1 MIATSKNANA
11 LSYFF
16 MFEQFSI
23 VYSNVQS
30 DYQGNIVNREFSDVL
45 DEDEDEYEN
54 TSTYNN
60 QKPMVTSWYREEDK
74 PAGLR
79 NVGNTCWFNSIIQSF
94 FHLPYFR
101 HLIFSFQIDEIEIDK
116 LEANERNVVKFVVE
130 LRKLFALMLKSK
142 RKAINPNLTLRY
154 LTNCSKYDV
163 ETFNQEDV
171 SEFATIL
178 VNLIEESFDILFKLQ
193 QQKTPN
199 QPTQTSTSKALGKEE
214 KSDVE
219 SLTESLT
226 GFGFTGTNKPDEQKH
241 LVSTQSNQLALRK
254 NRKNP
259 IVNLLNGDILIYR
272 KNTDENI
279 TSSLIEIFR
288 EVNIQMLNARNLHAG
303 LEMEWGETS
312 IDKSAP
318 VVLTN
323 QVESAQQCDTT
334 MSTSTSKK
342 SSYEQETWVVKLP
355 SVLFIC
361 LNRYKFSKDTQSS
374 SKILEPFEF
383 YPHIYLDR
391 WVSFS

>member
-1 MIATSKNANA
+1 M
-11 LSYFF
+11 
-16 MFEQFSI
+16 
-23 VYSNVQS
+23 
-30 DYQGNIVNREFSDVL
+30 L
-45 DEDEDEYEN
+45 DEEENEYEN
-54 TSTYNN
+54 AFNNTKPAMTSLL
-60 QKPMVTSWYREEDK
+60 REENK

-101 HLIFSFQIDEIEIDK
+101 RLIFSFQVDEAEMGK

-142 RKAINPNLTLRY
+142 RRAINPNSTLRY

-193 QQKTPN
+193 QQKTSHTPI
-199 QPTQTSTSKALGKEE
+199 QTSSNKLVLRED

-219 SLTESLT
+219 SLTEGLS
-226 GFGFTGTNKPDEQKH
+226 GFNFTGSQKPDEHK
-241 LVSTQSNQLALRK
+241 LLTSTQTNQLALRK

-259 IVNLLNGDILIYR
+259 IVNLLNGDCLIYR

-303 LEMEWGETS
+303 LELEWGETS
-312 IDKSAP
+312 IDSSAP
-318 VVLTN
+318 PVMLVEQAERVQNETTN
-323 QVESAQQCDTT
+323 KQ
-334 MSTSTSKK
+334 

-383 YPHIYLDR
+383 YPQIYLDR
-391 WVSFS
+391 

>member
-1 MIATSKNANA
+1 LKCD
-11 LSYFF
+11 
-16 MFEQFSI
+16 
-23 VYSNVQS
+23 QS
-30 DYQGNIVNREFSDVL
+30 DYQGNLTNREFSDVL
-45 DEDEDEYEN
+45 DEDEDEYDN
-54 TSTYNN
+54 ASVYNN
-60 QKPMVTSWYREEDK
+60 QKPPMTSLLREEDK

-79 NVGNTCWFNSIIQSF
+79 NVGNTCWFNSIIQTF

-101 HLIFSFQIDEIEIDK
+101 RLIFSFQIDEADMDK

-193 QQKTPN
+193 QQKVPN
-199 QPTQTSTSKALGKEE
+199 VNATQISCGKSLGKEE

-219 SLTESLT
+219 SLSESLC
-226 GFGFTGTNKPDEQKH
+226 GFGLTSSIQKPSDEHPKH
-241 LVSTQSNQLALRK
+241 LALRK

-318 VVLTN
+318 VHVALASDA
-323 QVESAQQCDTT
+323 E
-334 MSTSTSKK
+334 STSSRMKK

-391 WVSFS
+391 